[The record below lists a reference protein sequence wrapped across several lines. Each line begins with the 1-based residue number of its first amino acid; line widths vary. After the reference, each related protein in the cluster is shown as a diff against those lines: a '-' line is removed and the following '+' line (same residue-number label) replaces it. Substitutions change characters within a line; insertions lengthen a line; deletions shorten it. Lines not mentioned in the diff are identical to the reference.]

1 LETASRHRKQP
12 FSIILS
18 LFKSGTF
25 AHTSSAEQSATMA
38 LPAPQAIAPTAPTA
52 PTAPAQ
58 PSSPA
63 GETTA
68 PVYYPLTGFVRI
80 EEDGDRRSRKPATAS
95 SSASKA
101 AASVSSSR
109 AKAPKGKVCSRWLYG
124 VLLLGKLQLY
134 ARRTDY
140 KRHTPPCDEILLRV
154 KASSPNESVFG
165 FDHECVYIRSKDSSR
180 VVTVRIHQK
189 KDIVRWVTAL
199 YYQSF
204 NTKSPLAG
212 VRSAE
217 LSDGGAGSS
226 NTEDADAF
234 SRSKRKSVSFQEE
247 PEVLVLPRQSYD
259 PADLF
264 YSELEYEQFQQ
275 QDEPTDAPSSSSSKL
290 SSLMK
295 SIYAKTAAKL
305 KVSPKKNMGK
315 LR

>member
-1 LETASRHRKQP
+1 
-12 FSIILS
+12 
-18 LFKSGTF
+18 
-25 AHTSSAEQSATMA
+25 M
-38 LPAPQAIAPTAPTA
+38 
-52 PTAPAQ
+52 
-58 PSSPA
+58 
-63 GETTA
+63 
-68 PVYYPLTGFVRI
+68 RI
-80 EEDGDRRSRKPATAS
+80 EEDGDRRSRKPATTS

-101 AASVSSSR
+101 VTSVSSSSSR
-109 AKAPKGKVCSRWLYG
+109 AKASKGKVCSRWLYG

-140 KRHTPPCDEILLRV
+140 KRHTAPCDEILLRV

-165 FDHECVYIRSKDSSR
+165 FDHECVYIRSQDSSR

-226 NTEDADAF
+226 STERADAF
-234 SRSKRKSVSFQEE
+234 SRSKRKSVSFQDE

-275 QDEPTDAPSSSSSKL
+275 QDESTDAPSSSSSSSSKKL
-290 SSLMK
+290 SRLMK

-305 KVSPKKNMGK
+305 KVSPKKNMER